1 MIEDIIKWFG
11 SKSKMARRLGV
22 DRSAVTHWQQK
33 GSLPPMRAIQVERIS
48 DGKFRAVDIMEVD
61 NDVT

>member
-11 SKSKMARRLGV
+11 SKSKMARSLGV
-22 DRSAVTHWQQK
+22 DRSAVTHWRQK
-33 GSLPPMRAIQVERIS
+33 GNLPPMRAIQVERIS